1 MRHLNFHHLHY
12 FWTVAKEG
20 HLTRAAQQL
29 NVSQSALSSQIR
41 QLEGQLGMIRLC
53 AKGAVCS
60 SPKLG
65 IWFWN
70 MPKAYLT

>member
-1 MRHLNFHHLHY
+1 MLLTKRSIKENKAMRHLNFHHLHY

-41 QLEGQLGMIRLC
+41 QLEGQLG
-53 AKGAVCS
+53 
-60 SPKLG
+60 
-65 IWFWN
+65 
-70 MPKAYLT
+70 